1 LDPQQRRGAV
11 CTIDFPM
18 CTAQRGLNNLTLAH
32 GEFIQRKFP
41 ISIQA
46 GCSRRKT
53 LNTNT
58 TGQVKLKLAAFGQ
71 NHPTLNDILQLA
83 NVAGPIVALQFLH
96 VELGQARTRNS
107 KPAGGLFDKV
117 ISKRFHIFEA
127 LSQRRN
133 FDGEN
138 AKTVI
143 EVEAETPC
151 FGLREEIAIGSS
163 YETDLY
169 RSRALV
175 SHALKLPFL
184 QNAQQLALQVER
196 DFPDFIEKQG
206 AIVSQ
211 LEAADTILDGAS
223 ERTADMAE
231 KLALE

>member
-1 LDPQQRRGAV
+1 
-11 CTIDFPM
+11 M

-58 TGQVKLKLAAFGQ
+58 TGQVKLKLAPFGQ

-83 NVAGPIVALQFLH
+83 YVAGPIVALQFLH

-107 KPAGGLFDKV
+107 EPAGGLFDKV
-117 ISKRFHIFEA
+117 ISKGFDIFEA

-143 EVEAETPC
+143 EVEAKTAC
-151 FGLREEIAIGSS
+151 LGLSEEITIGGG
-163 YETDLY
+163 YETNPY
-169 RSRALV
+169 RSRCARPPRAQIALP
-175 SHALKLPFL
+175 A
-184 QNAQQLALQVER
+184 ER
-196 DFPDFIEKQG
+196 AAACFAGRAEFPRFHRETRCHCQPARSDRH
-206 AIVSQ
+206 
-211 LEAADTILDGAS
+211 DP
-223 ERTADMAE
+223 
-231 KLALE
+231 